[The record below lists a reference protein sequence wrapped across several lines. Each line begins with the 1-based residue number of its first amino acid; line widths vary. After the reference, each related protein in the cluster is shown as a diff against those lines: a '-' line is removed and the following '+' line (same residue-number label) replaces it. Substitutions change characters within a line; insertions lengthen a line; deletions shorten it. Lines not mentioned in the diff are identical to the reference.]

1 MNIYGRCCEPIE
13 EYYGEISSEPFPPV
27 ILNLEG
33 SKFEFLPNKNYGE
46 YELKLKNKSV
56 ISTQS
61 NLNKDKLRAIY
72 NDNQKEIHD
81 LNNKIEEIEQK
92 IKTMEKI
99 LKIDANEKAYVEEE
113 GIKLNKS
120 YVTQNLINTVEKE

>member
-1 MNIYGRCCEPIE
+1 M
-13 EYYGEISSEPFPPV
+13 
-27 ILNLEG
+27 
-33 SKFEFLPNKNYGE
+33 
-46 YELKLKNKSV
+46 